1 MKIFVTVGH
10 TRFDSLFRQIDKI
23 RNAEWHF
30 ISQVYDGCYVPE
42 NGDTISFTSNIHKYF
57 EIADLVI
64 THAGAGTV
72 YTLLEL
78 AKPTIVIPNTDRVDS
93 HQEDLLKYVEDN
105 QFALVCRDL
114 SKLESLIDQFSKF
127 KPKLYV
133 SEPFSAADEISL
145 MLGLID

>member
-10 TRFDSLFRQIDKI
+10 TRFDSLFRQIDHI
-23 RNAEWHF
+23 NNSEWHF

-42 NGDTISFTSNIHKYF
+42 NGDSISFTSNIHKYF
-57 EIADLVI
+57 EVADLVI

-78 AKPTIVIPNTDRVDS
+78 AKPTIVIANTDRVDS

-105 QFALVCRDL
+105 KFALVCRDL
-114 SKLESLIDQFSKF
+114 SELEFLIEQFGTF
-127 KPKLYV
+127 EPKSYV
-133 SEPFSAADEISL
+133 SEPFLAANEISH